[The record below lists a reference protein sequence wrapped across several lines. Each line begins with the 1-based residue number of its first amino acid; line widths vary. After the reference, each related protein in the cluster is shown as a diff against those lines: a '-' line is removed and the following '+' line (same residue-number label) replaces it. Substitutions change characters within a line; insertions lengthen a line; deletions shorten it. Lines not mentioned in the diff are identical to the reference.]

1 VEKPKDTFDEMQQ
14 AREILYKISDINEVS
29 IKYLEAVN
37 GMESN
42 QVITVLSQNRQLIE
56 NLGEILGD
64 Y

>member
-1 VEKPKDTFDEMQQ
+1 MEKPKDTFDEMQQ

>member
-1 VEKPKDTFDEMQQ
+1 MEKPKDTFDKMQQ